1 MTPVMPMK
9 ELGKWARM
17 EEARAGESV
26 KQWMWRWVS
35 RGTCCLRMRRM
46 SSSASLV
53 WTKSTLDCEA
63 EGGTY

>member
-9 ELGKWARM
+9 ELGKWERM
-17 EEARAGESV
+17 EEAREGESV

-53 WTKSTLDCEA
+53 
-63 EGGTY
+63 

>member
-17 EEARAGESV
+17 EEAREGESV

-35 RGTCCLRMRRM
+35 TGTCSLRMRRM

-53 WTKSTLDCEA
+53 
-63 EGGTY
+63 